1 MNTRVC
7 PYCRSGEIQNHS
19 EEFGTETLTC
29 SVCHGSGQVRT
40 DENGKIDYRFVFAP
54 VLGVS
59 SFLQRNMTKI
69 LQMADKH
76 KLYEPK
82 EKP

>member
-7 PYCRSGEIQNHS
+7 PYCRSGEVEQFT

-29 SVCHGSGQVRT
+29 SVCHGSGQVRC

-54 VLGVS
+54 VLGVQ

-69 LQMADKH
+69 LQMADKRG
-76 KLYEPK
+76 LK